1 MLLFIFT
8 GPRNTNSTVSSKKP
22 TKSENYP
29 CNQCEHSFN
38 SPVYLASHKTEKHG
52 NFQFECTMCNE
63 KFNDKQHLEKH
74 EKAKHFRKEHSQNAI
89 PTLVHSS
96 PSTPIQFSPQH
107 ELSCEKSPSDQSK
120 SAFNCEICQFY
131 TENQTKLNLH
141 LAIKHEQCWIC
152 GEKCH
157 FSSKMA
163 NSGVFYHLK
172 CTHNFGFHNCG
183 TCEFAAHS
191 EESLLEHQISH
202 KMKGN
207 SNRHNL
213 IDRQRDTFGFYNCEK
228 CEFATLSEDSL
239 LEHQINHDMQGNRIL
254 EKHLTCNVCDFSFEN
269 KEELEVHLT
278 EKKHNQNPDSPNIS
292 AKPTIWVFPPKEKDK
307 SQNAIPTP
315 FECSNTAS
323 AHFSPQHELNCE
335 ICSFSTVI
343 KLELHFHLAMVHDLC
358 WICKKRCPFHSK
370 VQNSGIQCHLKNVHD
385 YQIFYCKQCPFVT
398 LTEDCLIQHESTH
411 EIILDSPG
419 FSGDFQDDTEA
430 FGGNGM
436 VDIENLSNQDGD
448 EISIPKSD
456 ENSNKVEEELSRD
469 ESIVQE
475 ANLSRI
481 RNLINQNKIKLW
493 LDPYY
498 DNDNKAPFETEM
510 LQTANAL
517 APELEMD
524 DMEVYNGM
532 KELQQIALD
541 KLKAREILSRS
552 GQIELKLKLDE
563 QAKEQNP
570 DLGAFTTINIDA
582 YDTGDDLFNEVSKTI
597 NLPIGMFKLVSAG
610 SVIKS
615 DVRLNQQN
623 LKPGQT
629 VMVLTVDLSS
639 VDLADENSNDLLG
652 GSEIPENLSSV
663 DLGDENSNKM
673 DKTNDLLGSSEI
685 TENSIDKT
693 DDNSPI
699 KAEEKCK
706 SHEKVVKAYE
716 CYICEAVFMVKFS
729 VKNHV
734 LKNHPTENYDHKKVE
749 CQNFKCS
756 GCQESFE
763 VYHQLEIHFADMHK
777 EQLLDPEKIYIGEN
791 EFTAANL
798 FARKTAKSTKVEK
811 VKERVQCDIC
821 KKTLKDKKLLNRHI
835 KWSHTKKLLYNCTKP
850 SVKNPKLMC
859 KANFPRKDSLEK
871 HILVVHEKKK
881 LFPCKECEA
890 SFEDA
895 FSLQRHQSCHGVR
908 HCCPICDKP
917 FSQKG
922 NLDAHIRKEHKC
934 QPEN

>member
-1 MLLFIFT
+1 M
-8 GPRNTNSTVSSKKP
+8 
-22 TKSENYP
+22 
-29 CNQCEHSFN
+29 
-38 SPVYLASHKTEKHG
+38 TEKHE
-52 NFQFECTMCNE
+52 N
-63 KFNDKQHLEKH
+63 
-74 EKAKHFRKEHSQNAI
+74 QNAI

-96 PSTPIQFSPQH
+96 PSTSIQFSPQH
-107 ELSCEKSPSDQSK
+107 ELNCEKSPSGQSK
-120 SAFNCEICQFY
+120 SAFNCEICLFY

-152 GEKCH
+152 GEKYH
-157 FSSKMA
+157 FSSKIA

-172 CTHNFGFHNCG
+172 STHNFGFHKCG

-191 EESLLEHQISH
+191 EESLLEHQICH
-202 KMKGN
+202 KTKGS
-207 SNRHNL
+207 SNRYNQ
-213 IDRQRDTFGFYNCEK
+213 IDRQRDTFGFFNCQK

-239 LEHQINHDMQGNRIL
+239 IEHQINHSMQGNRIF
-254 EKHLTCNVCDFSFEN
+254 EKHLTCNICDVSFEN
-269 KEELEVHLT
+269 KEQLEVHQT
-278 EKKHNQNPDSPNIS
+278 EKQHNRSDTTPNS
-292 AKPTIWVFPPKEKDK
+292 SDKSTIWVYPPKQKDE
-307 SQNAIPTP
+307 SQHDIPTKSHS
-315 FECSNTAS
+315 SNTTS
-323 AHFSPQHELNCE
+323 AQFSPQHECE

-343 KLELHFHLAMVHDLC
+343 ELELHFHLATVHDFC
-358 WICKKRCPFHSK
+358 WICKNSWPFHSK
-370 VQNSGIQCHLKNVHD
+370 VENSGISCHLKNVHD
-385 YQIFYCKQCPFVT
+385 YQIFYCKQCPYVT
-398 LTEDCLIQHESTH
+398 LTENCLIQHESTH

-419 FSGDFQDDTEA
+419 FSTDFPGDTCPDA
-430 FGGNGM
+430 LGGNEM
-436 VDIENLSNQDGD
+436 VDIENLSNQDGE
-448 EISIPKSD
+448 EISFTKSD
-456 ENSNKVEEELSRD
+456 ENSNKVDKIDDLLDGFEMTENLLDVDSVDESSNKVDKSHDLLAGVSVGGEKMEEESSRD

-481 RNLINQNKIKLW
+481 RNLINQNEIKLW

-532 KELQQIALD
+532 KQLQEIALD
-541 KLKAREILSRS
+541 KSMAREIFNRS
-552 GQIELKLKLDE
+552 GQLELKLKLDK

-639 VDLADENSNDLLG
+639 VDLAN
-652 GSEIPENLSSV
+652 
-663 DLGDENSNKM
+663 ENSNKV

-706 SHEKVVKAYE
+706 SQEKVVKAYE
-716 CYICEAVFMVKFS
+716 CYFCEAVFMVKFS

-734 LKNHPTENYDHKKVE
+734 LKNHPTEIYDHKKVV
-749 CQNFKCS
+749 CQKFRCS
-756 GCQESFE
+756 HCQKSFE
-763 VYHQLEIHFADMHK
+763 IYSLLETHFADIHK
-777 EQLLDPEKIYIGEN
+777 EQLLNPEKIYIGDTEC
-791 EFTAANL
+791 TAANL
-798 FARKTAKSTKVEK
+798 FSRKPTKSTKDEK
-811 VKERVQCDIC
+811 VKKSVQCDNCHETFFDQQTLKRHIKSKHQP
-821 KKTLKDKKLLNRHI
+821 KKPVFLCTRPSVKDKKSL
-835 KWSHTKKLLYNCTKP
+835 
-850 SVKNPKLMC
+850 C
-859 KANFPRKDSLEK
+859 KATFPRSDSLAK
-871 HILVVHEKKK
+871 HIRLVHEKNKPFSCPNCAK
-881 LFPCKECEA
+881 PFP
-890 SFEDA
+890 DD
-895 FSLQRHQSCHGVR
+895 FSLQRHKFSCAGSKHK
-908 HCCPICDKP
+908 CPHCDKEYT
-917 FSQKG
+917 QKG
-922 NLDAHIRKEHKC
+922 NLKEHIRKEHNL
-934 QPEN
+934 QPENDEN